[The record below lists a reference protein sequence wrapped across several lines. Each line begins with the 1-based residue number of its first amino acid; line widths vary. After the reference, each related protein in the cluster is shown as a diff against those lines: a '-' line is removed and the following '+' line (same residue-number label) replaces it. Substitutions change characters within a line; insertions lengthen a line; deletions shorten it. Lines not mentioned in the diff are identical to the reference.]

1 MQESPGL
8 NPDWFWDFKRLSMK
22 KENISLY
29 NNFSKIFP
37 HIGRGETGL

>member
-8 NPDWFWDFKRLSMK
+8 NPDWFWDIKPFSMK
-22 KENISLY
+22 TENNL
-29 NNFSKIFP
+29 SKILP